1 LSFPPPTE
9 QQARLLWSA
18 LAALAIG
25 LLLAMVGLRVWGGFW
40 VITRLSSV
48 LLPLAIAGILAYLLD
63 PVVDFLE
70 NRRIPRTRAILMV
83 FFMAVKSWWRS
94 ATASCSPLV
103 F

>member
-1 LSFPPPTE
+1 MSFPPPTE
-9 QQARLLWSA
+9 PQARLLWSA

-25 LLLAMVGLRVWGGFW
+25 LLLAMVGLMVWGGFW

-83 FFMAVKSWWRS
+83 F
-94 ATASCSPLV
+94 
-103 F
+103 